1 MKTFYSLIALLF
13 LSLMQAQEKNE
24 QEKRILK
31 KDVPTEVKK
40 WFNDA
45 YEVKRKVKWYYQ
57 TDGEKQVY
65 EAKLKFKKQKH
76 SVEIK
81 PNGEVVNIE
90 VEIDFDAIQI
100 KAKQKIK
107 NYYTA
112 HYNKYNIKKV
122 QIQYTGSNED
132 LEDLM
137 DEDKLDDD
145 IEINYEIVFYGK
157 TETEDEL
164 WESLFDA
171 NGNLVLLRKI
181 KLMATDNLDY

>member
-1 MKTFYSLIALLF
+1 
-13 LSLMQAQEKNE
+13 MQAQEKNE
-24 QEKRILK
+24 QEKRISK
-31 KDVPTEVKK
+31 KEVPAEVKS
-40 WFNDA
+40 WLNDA